1 MSVDFYKREVI
12 STEDG
17 STSLKLRDA
26 DEQYHSLHGA
36 LNESL
41 YIYINSGLHYLA
53 KNREIRIFE
62 AGFGT
67 GLNAILTYMDSSFTC
82 PVIYDSVE
90 LYPLECEEIK
100 KLNFNEIIK
109 GFPSDVFE
117 MMHHAESGIPSR
129 ISPNFVFT
137 RFLQPLEVLKLPF
150 SHYDLVYFDMFN
162 PDLQPELW
170 TEEIFTKLF
179 SAMKTGGVLVT
190 YCAKGRVKRALKSVG
205 FQVESLPGPVRKRE
219 ITRAL
224 K

>member
-41 YIYINSGLHYLA
+41 HIYINSGLHYLA
-53 KNREIRIFE
+53 EKREIKIFE

-67 GLNAILTYMDSSFTC
+67 GLNDILTYMESTLTT
-82 PVIYDSVE
+82 PVFYDSVE
-90 LYPLECEEIK
+90 AYPLEYEEIK
-100 KLNFNEIIK
+100 KLNFSEIIK
-109 GFPSDVFE
+109 EFPSDVFE
-117 MMHHAESGIPSR
+117 MMHHTESGIPSR

-137 RFLQPLEVLKLPF
+137 RFLQPLETLKLSF
-150 SHYDLVYFDMFN
+150 SNYDLVYFDMFN

-179 SAMKTGGVLVT
+179 SAMKTGGVLIT

-205 FQVESLPGPVRKRE
+205 FQVESLPGPAGKRE